1 MENKEN
7 NVLIET
13 KRLKKYFPVPAGYLH
28 AVDDVNLTINRGETL
43 GIVGES
49 GCGKSTL
56 GRVILRLH
64 EATSGDVLYD
74 GMDIN
79 NFSDDE
85 MRHMRQN
92 MQIIFQDPY
101 ASLNPRMT
109 IGQIIEEPLKLHK
122 IYKTAEERRKRV
134 EELMELVGLPMR
146 SYSQYP
152 HEFDGGRRQRVVIA
166 RALSINPQFIVCDE
180 PVSALDVSVQAQIL
194 NLLMDLQ
201 KKMGLTYMF
210 ISHDLSVVKH
220 ISTNI
225 GVMYLGQLIEKAPK
239 NDIFTKPL
247 HPYTIALLSA
257 IPSVNVLEKSKKII
271 LKGEINSPINPKVG
285 CRFATRCPFATAK
298 CTSEN
303 PEFVEAAPN
312 HFVACHRW
320 KEVADGTLNYDA

>member
-1 MENKEN
+1 MENQN

-28 AVDDVNLTINRGETL
+28 AVDDVNLTINAGETL

-74 GMDIN
+74 GMNIN
-79 NFSDDE
+79 NFTDDE
-85 MRHMRQN
+85 MRIMRQN
-92 MQIIFQDPY
+92 IQIIFQDPY

-122 IYKTAEERRKRV
+122 MYKSDKERRARV
-134 EELMELVGLPMR
+134 EELMDLVGLPLR
-146 SYSQYP
+146 SYNQYP

-166 RALSINPQFIVCDE
+166 RALSVNPRFIVCDE

-201 KKMGLTYMF
+201 RKIGLTYMF

-225 GVMYLGQLIEKAPK
+225 SVMYLGQMIEKAPK
-239 NDIFTKPL
+239 NDIFNKPL

-257 IPSVNVLEKSKKII
+257 IPSTNVLEKSKKII
-271 LKGEINSPINPKVG
+271 LKGEITSPINPKIG
-285 CRFATRCPFATAK
+285 CRFAARCPFATEV
-298 CTSEN
+298 CTSIN
-303 PEFVEAAPN
+303 PEFKEVAPD
-312 HFVACHRW
+312 HFVACHRY
-320 KEVADGTLNYDA
+320 KEIEDGTLTFDI